1 MNDLTF
7 MALAAQEATKAVA
20 YKTFENPRVGAIIV
34 QNNQIIATGYH
45 DVFGQAH
52 AEINAFNHLKD
63 KNQIIGATMYVTL
76 EPCSSSGKV
85 GSCAKAMSTWGL
97 RRVVIGSIDPNPT
110 TNGQGVALLK
120 ASGVE
125 VAVLHT
131 NHSACLNPEFYY
143 YFQSKKPYVQLKLV
157 VSKDGFVSSGHHKRT
172 KLTDDRADIDVHQE
186 RAKRSAIMIGSETF
200 LVDKP
205 QLTIRLVDSGH
216 QQPMRVV
223 IDRRGRLQNNHFDF
237 SNRWIIY
244 TENMAFANQSH
255 NVYLMTHGLAGVLRH
270 LAQQNI
276 QSVMIEGGPKLMNAF
291 IAENLWQEKLIY
303 ETDVTLGSGVPGVIC
318 KQMPESETRVGN
330 AVKRRYIND

>member
-1 MNDLTF
+1 MNDLTC
-7 MALAAQEATKAVA
+7 MALAAQEAAKATT
-20 YKTFENPRVGAIIV
+20 YKTFDNPRVGAIIV
-34 QNNQIIATGYH
+34 QNNQIIATGH
-45 DVFGQAH
+45 HEAFGQAH

-63 KNQIIGATMYVTL
+63 KNQIIGATVYVTL
-76 EPCSSSGKV
+76 EPCSSAGKV
-85 GSCAKAMSTWGL
+85 GSCAKELSTWGL
-97 RRVVIGSIDPNPT
+97 RRVVVGSIDPNPT
-110 TNGQGVALLK
+110 TNGQGIALLK
-120 ASGVE
+120 AAGVE
-125 VAVLHT
+125 VDVLNT

-157 VSKDGFVSSGHHKRT
+157 VSKDGFVSAGHHKRT
-172 KLTDDRADIDVHQE
+172 KLTDARADIDVHQE
-186 RAKRSAIMIGSETF
+186 RAAKSAIMIGSQTL
-200 LVDKP
+200 LVDQP
-205 QLTIRLVDSGH
+205 QLTVRLVAIDH

-237 SNRWIIY
+237 SNRWFFY

-291 IAENLWQEKLIY
+291 IAENLWQEMLIY
-303 ETDVTLGSGVPGVIC
+303 ETNATLGSGVPGVIC